1 MKTKTKPTPT
11 QTSSRVKIMDLTL
24 RDGQQSTIATRLRTA
39 DMLPIASKIDAVGF
53 CAVEMWGGATFDAAI
68 RFLREDPWE
77 RIRKL
82 KALMP
87 KTPFQMLLRG
97 QNLVGYRHYA
107 DDVVERFVDRSIANG
122 INIIRIFDALN
133 DFRNIKTAVKA
144 TLKYGGKVEG
154 ALCYTQSP
162 VHNNALF
169 VEMAKRLED
178 MGSDSICIKDM
189 AGLLS
194 PYMAFDLVSQMKEA
208 VTVPLHLHTHDSS
221 GMSIATCVKA
231 IEAGL
236 DIVDTAFSPMAS
248 GTSHP
253 PVETLVKILEGGT
266 TSARGATSASG
277 KADPQLDMQL
287 LSEISEY
294 FKEVRKKY
302 KSFESEYT
310 CVDPKVVIYQ
320 VPGGMTSNLALQ
332 LSEQKAL
339 DKMKEVLEEVP
350 KVRADFGFPPLVTPT
365 SQIVGTQA
373 TLNVL
378 AGERYKVIT
387 TETKNYLKGLYGKT
401 PAPINQA
408 IQKKAIGDE
417 DPVTGRPADL
427 LAPELSAAAEAIK
440 DVTKNIDDILTYT
453 LFPNVAREFFAKRE
467 EPQALTEQEGKTAS
481 TENRPVS
488 PPPILAPSEF
498 NVKIHGE
505 TFHVKLGGVGHPE
518 EGGRPYFIYVDGQ
531 LEEVMV
537 ESLLE
542 VVPSAAGQI
551 DVKAGGRSTRP
562 KAAHDGDVTAPMP
575 GVVVRVDVAV
585 GETVLQGQ
593 AVLIVEAMKMQSE
606 VHTSIA
612 GVVKMIYVL
621 QGDRVNPDEVLVE
634 IRPNP

>member
-1 MKTKTKPTPT
+1 MKPKIKGVRPLRP
-11 QTSSRVKIMDLTL
+11 VKIMDVTL
-24 RDGQQSTIATRLRTA
+24 RDGQQSTIATRLRTV
-39 DMLPIASKIDAVGF
+39 DMLPIAAKIDAVGF

-77 RIRKL
+77 RLRAL
-82 KALMP
+82 KKLMP

-133 DFRNIKTAVKA
+133 DFRNIKTSVKA

-154 ALCYTQSP
+154 TLCYTQSP
-162 VHNNALF
+162 VHNNTLF

-194 PYMAFDLVSQMKEA
+194 PYAAFDLVGKMKEA

-221 GMSIATCVKA
+221 GMSIATCLKA

-236 DIVDTAFSPMAS
+236 DMVDTAFSPMAS

-253 PVETLVKILEGGT
+253 PVETLVSILQN
-266 TSARGATSASG
+266 G
-277 KADPQLDMQL
+277 KSDSQLNMEL

-302 KSFESEYT
+302 KAFESEYT

-332 LSEQKAL
+332 LSEQNAL
-339 DKMKEVLEEVP
+339 GRMKEVLEEVP
-350 KVRADFGFPPLVTPT
+350 KVRKDFGYPPLVTPT

-401 PAPINQA
+401 PAPIDSE

-417 DPVTGRPADL
+417 EPITERPADL
-427 LAPELSAAAEAIK
+427 LAPELLVAGEAIK
-440 DVTKNIDDILTYT
+440 GITTNIDDILTYT
-453 LFPNVAREFFAKRE
+453 LFPNVAKEFFAKRGDA
-467 EPQALTEQEGKTAS
+467 PAITEAPATEHKS
-481 TENRPVS
+481 TS
-488 PPPILAPSEF
+488 PPPILAPSAF

-518 EGGRPYFIYVDGQ
+518 EGGRPYFMYVDGQ

-542 VVPSAAGQI
+542 IVPSAAGQI
-551 DVKAGGRSTRP
+551 DVKSGGRSTRP
-562 KAAHDGDVTAPMP
+562 RATHDGDVTAPMP
-575 GVVVRVDVAV
+575 GVVVRVNVTQ
-585 GETVLQGQ
+585 GEKVSQGQ

-606 VHTSIA
+606 VHAPIA
-612 GVVKMIYVL
+612 GVVKKIYAVE
-621 QGDRVNPDEVLVE
+621 GDRVNPDEVLVE
-634 IRPNP
+634 IRPEA